1 MLNEDYKDILQLF
14 TDNNVKFLVVGAYAL
29 GAYGLP
35 RATGDIDLWVLAD
48 SENSKKIFHCLAKY
62 GAPMEQINEQTFND
76 KDVIFQIGIAP
87 RRIDIIT
94 KISGVD
100 FEEAYK
106 RKKEIELEDIKLPF
120 ISKQD
125 LIANKTATGRAKD
138 SIDIKNLLSA
148 KKKKN
153 QE

>member
-1 MLNEDYKDILQLF
+1 MLNEDYKDILQHF
-14 TDNNVKFLVVGAYAL
+14 IENEVKFLVVGAYAL
-29 GAYGLP
+29 GAYGFP

-48 SENSKKIFHCLAKY
+48 KENSKKIYRCLANF
-62 GAPMEQINEQTFND
+62 GAPMENINEQTFND

-100 FEEAYK
+100 FESAYT
-106 RKKEIELEDIKLPF
+106 RKKEIELDNLKIPF

-148 KKKKN
+148 KKKK
-153 QE
+153 

>member
-14 TDNNVKFLVVGAYAL
+14 TDNGVKYLVVGAYAL
-29 GAYGLP
+29 GAYGFP

-48 SENSKKIFHCLAKY
+48 GENSKKIFRCLAKF
-62 GAPMEQINEQTFND
+62 GAPMEQISEKTFSEPG
-76 KDVIFQIGIAP
+76 VIFQIGIVP

-100 FEEAYK
+100 FEQAFSRREEFVIDNVK
-106 RKKEIELEDIKLPF
+106 VPF

-125 LIANKTATGRAKD
+125 LITNKQATGREKD
-138 SIDIKNLLSA
+138 SIDIKNLLSS
-148 KKKKN
+148 KKKK
-153 QE
+153 

>member
-14 TDNNVKFLVVGAYAL
+14 TDNGVKYLVVGAYAL
-29 GAYGLP
+29 GAYGFP

-48 SENSKKIFHCLAKY
+48 GENSQKIFRCLAKF
-62 GAPMEQINEQTFND
+62 GAPMEQINENTFCE
-76 KDVIFQIGIAP
+76 KDVIFQIGIVP

-100 FEEAYK
+100 FEQAYSRREEFVIDNVK
-106 RKKEIELEDIKLPF
+106 VPF

-125 LIANKTATGRAKD
+125 LITNKQATGRIKD
-138 SIDIKNLLSA
+138 SIDIKNLLST
-148 KKKKN
+148 KKKK
-153 QE
+153 

>member
-14 TDNNVKFLVVGAYAL
+14 TDNGVEYLVVGAYAL

-48 SENSKKIFHCLAKY
+48 AENSRKIYYCLAKF
-62 GAPMEQINEQTFND
+62 GAPMEQIDEQTFTR

-100 FEEAYK
+100 FQEAYSR
-106 RKKEIELEDIKLPF
+106 RKEVVIDNIKVPF
-120 ISKQD
+120 ISMQD
-125 LIANKTATGRAKD
+125 LITNKEASGRDKDKLDARHLRKKKATG
-138 SIDIKNLLSA
+138 
-148 KKKKN
+148 
-153 QE
+153 EE

>member
-14 TDNNVKFLVVGAYAL
+14 TDNNVKYLVVGAYAL
-29 GAYGLP
+29 GAYGFP

-48 SENSKKIFHCLAKY
+48 SKNSKKIYACLSKF
-62 GAPMEQINEQTFND
+62 GAPMEQVNEKTFAE

-100 FEEAYK
+100 FEKAYS
-106 RKKEIELEDIKLPF
+106 RKEEFIIDGINIPF

-125 LIANKTATGRAKD
+125 LITNKQATGRDKD
-138 SIDIKNLLSA
+138 SIDVKNLLPP
-148 KKKKN
+148 KN
-153 QE
+153 NGK